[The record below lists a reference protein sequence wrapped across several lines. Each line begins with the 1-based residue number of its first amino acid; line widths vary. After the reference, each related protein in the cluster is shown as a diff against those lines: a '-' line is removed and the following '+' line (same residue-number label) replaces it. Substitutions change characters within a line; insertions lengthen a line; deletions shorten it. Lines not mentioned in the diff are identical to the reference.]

1 LETSRLCLGSNQQRG
16 EEEEEEEEEEEGSGE
31 QIRGMVVRV
40 IQIHQTQALEE
51 VF

>member
-16 EEEEEEEEEEEGSGE
+16 EEEEEEEEGSGE